1 MNNEIAFVLTVLIVM
16 IALFVSDRARL
27 DLVAL
32 LGLLAL
38 MFGGILTPAEAAA
51 GFGDTTVLLI
61 AALMVVGD
69 GLFQTGVAAW
79 VGQRLGQ
86 LTGHNEQRIIVTL
99 MIPVAILS
107 AFISSTGTVAIMLP
121 IAVNLAHRAG
131 ISPSRLLLPM
141 AYAALTGGMITLI
154 DVPQPEHV
162 RRRRSERRR
171 RAVRRHL

>member
-1 MNNEIAFVLTVLIVM
+1 MNNEIAFVLIALAGM
-16 IALFVSDRARL
+16 IALFISDRVRL

-38 MFGGILTPAEAAA
+38 LIGGILTPAEATA
-51 GFGDTTVLLI
+51 GFGDTTVILI

-79 VGQRLGQ
+79 VGQRLGHLAGQ
-86 LTGHNEQRIIVTL
+86 SERRIIVTL

-121 IAVNLAHRAG
+121 IAVNLARRAG
-131 ISPSRLLLPM
+131 ISPSRLLLPL
-141 AYAALTGGMITLI
+141 AYAALTGGMLTLMN
-154 DVPQPEHV
+154 VTQCL
-162 RRRRSERRR
+162 ERCCRQSASR
-171 RAVRRHL
+171 